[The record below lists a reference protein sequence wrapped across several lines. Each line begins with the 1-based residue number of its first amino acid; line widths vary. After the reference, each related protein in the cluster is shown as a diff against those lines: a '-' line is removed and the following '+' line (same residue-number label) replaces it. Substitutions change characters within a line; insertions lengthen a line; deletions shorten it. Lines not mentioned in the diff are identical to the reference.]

1 MKVLKSLFVQRFSA
15 FDIIVLGS
23 VLTTV
28 DLSIVAL
35 IAVVAVWTIISVVA
49 ERQLDLRHKN
59 GNTPWEEL

>member
-23 VLTTV
+23 VLTSV

-35 IAVVAVWTIISVVA
+35 IAVVAVWTIISVVT
-49 ERQLDLRHKN
+49 EHQLDLRHKN